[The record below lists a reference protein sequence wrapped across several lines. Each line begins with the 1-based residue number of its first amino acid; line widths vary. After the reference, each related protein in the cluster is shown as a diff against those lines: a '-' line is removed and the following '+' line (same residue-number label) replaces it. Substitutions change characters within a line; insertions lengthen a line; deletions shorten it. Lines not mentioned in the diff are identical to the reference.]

1 MKRFIG
7 DWMEKESITPT
18 EEEAIDLYL
27 VVEDAPYEFDYTCDD
42 ILKVA
47 GKRGLNEI
55 DIEFKAILKR
65 SEMVA

>member
-7 DWMEKESITPT
+7 DWMEKDIKPT

-27 VVEDAPYEFDYTCDD
+27 VVEDAPYEFDYNCDA

-55 DIEFKAILKR
+55 DVEFKAILKR